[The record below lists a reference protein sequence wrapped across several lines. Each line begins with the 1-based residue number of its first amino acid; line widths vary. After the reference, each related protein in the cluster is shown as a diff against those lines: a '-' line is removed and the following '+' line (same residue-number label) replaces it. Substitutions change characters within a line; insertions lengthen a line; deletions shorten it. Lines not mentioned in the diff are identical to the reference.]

1 MTLQEKVITRQTRIT
16 CQTTVLIDDILP
28 NSPGKVSQSGAI
40 DLVLS
45 ECNLIYCTR
54 KISLPKYHK
63 HNEIINNSKFF
74 LEF

>member
-16 CQTTVLIDDILP
+16 CQTTALIDDILP
-28 NSPGKVSQSGAI
+28 NSPGKVSLSSAI
-40 DLVLS
+40 DLFLS

-54 KISLPKYHK
+54 KISLPKNHK
-63 HNEIINNSKFF
+63 NNKIINNSRFF